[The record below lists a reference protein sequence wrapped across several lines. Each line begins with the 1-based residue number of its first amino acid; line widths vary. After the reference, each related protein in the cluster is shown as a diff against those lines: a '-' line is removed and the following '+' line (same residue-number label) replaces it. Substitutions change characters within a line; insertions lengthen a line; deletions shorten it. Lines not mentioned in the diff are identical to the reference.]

1 MKMRSTLVTAA
12 LLCLAVA
19 LPGSSVLAQ
28 QKQQVSFKVPAENS
42 KFTQQLTIEVGDT
55 PNHVVRVFEIRYTFP
70 NNAPVINGLKL
81 VEEWDRG
88 FGDRIDGSGPATIY
102 TVYVMENGDKF
113 FIRSVGVVQNTGG
126 KLTNTVVG
134 NITGGT
140 GKFAGI
146 QGSTRSLANFNYNT
160 GFVEPQ
166 IEIEYWIG
174 K

>member
-1 MKMRSTLVTAA
+1 MKP
-12 LLCLAVA
+12 LCLGIIVAIGLTLPAV
-19 LPGSSVLAQ
+19 AQ
-28 QKQQVSFKVPAENS
+28 QKQQLAFKIPAENA
-42 KFTQQLTIEVGDT
+42 KFTQQLTVDVGDT

-70 NNAPVINGLKL
+70 NPPVINGLKL
-81 VEEWDRG
+81 VEAWDRG

-102 TVYVMENGDKF
+102 TVYVMENGDKV
-113 FIRSVGVVQNTGG
+113 FIRNIGVVQNTAG

-140 GKFAGI
+140 GKLTGI
-146 QGSTRSLANFNYNT
+146 QGNTRSVANFNYNT

-166 IEIEYWIG
+166 IEIEYWIS

>member
-1 MKMRSTLVTAA
+1 MKRLMTLTSVV
-12 LLCLAVA
+12 LLCL
-19 LPGSSVLAQ
+19 GSNALAQ
-28 QKQQVSFKVPAENS
+28 QKQRVSFKVPAENS
-42 KFTQQLTIEVGDT
+42 KYTQQLTIDVGDM
-55 PNHVVRVFEIRYTFP
+55 PNHVVRVFEVRYTFP
-70 NNAPVINGLKL
+70 NNSPLISGLKL
-81 VEEWDRG
+81 VEQWDRG

-102 TVYVMENGDKF
+102 TVYVMENGDQVF
-113 FIRSVGVVQNTGG
+113 VRNIGVVQNTAG

-140 GKFAGI
+140 GKLAGI
-146 QGSTRSLANFNYNT
+146 QGNARSIANFNYST

>member
-1 MKMRSTLVTAA
+1 MYRSILGTIVAIGLTIPA
-12 LLCLAVA
+12 L
-19 LPGSSVLAQ
+19 GQ
-28 QKQQVSFKVPAENS
+28 QKQQVVFKAQAENS
-42 KFTQQLTIEVGDT
+42 KYTQQLTIDVGDM
-55 PNHVVRVFEIRYTFP
+55 PNHVVRIFEVRYTFP
-70 NNAPVINGLKL
+70 NNAPVVNGLKL
-81 VEEWDRG
+81 VEQWDRG

-113 FIRSVGVVQNTGG
+113 FVRNIGVVQNTAG

-140 GKFAGI
+140 GKLAGI
-146 QGSTRSLANFNYNT
+146 QGNARSLANFNYNT

-166 IEIEYWIG
+166 IEIEYWIA

>member
-1 MKMRSTLVTAA
+1 
-12 LLCLAVA
+12 
-19 LPGSSVLAQ
+19 
-28 QKQQVSFKVPAENS
+28 
-42 KFTQQLTIEVGDT
+42 
-55 PNHVVRVFEIRYTFP
+55 VVRNSGSTS
-70 NNAPVINGLKL
+70 
-81 VEEWDRG
+81 
-88 FGDRIDGSGPATIY
+88 DRIDGSGPATIY

-113 FIRSVGVVQNTGG
+113 FVRNIGVVQNTAG

-140 GKFAGI
+140 GKLAGI
-146 QGSTRSLANFNYNT
+146 QVNTRSVANFNYNT

>member
-1 MKMRSTLVTAA
+1 MKSVLLATLA
-12 LLCLAVA
+12 LLVANSAV
-19 LPGSSVLAQ
+19 AQ
-28 QKQQVSFKVPAENS
+28 QKQQVAFTVPAENS
-42 KFTQQLTIEVGDT
+42 KFTQQLTIDVGDM
-55 PNHVVRVFEIRYTFP
+55 PNHVVRVFEVRYTFP

-102 TVYVMENGDKF
+102 TVYVMENGDRF
-113 FIRSVGVVQNTGG
+113 FTRSVGVVQNTAG

-134 NITGGT
+134 NITAGT
-140 GKFAGI
+140 GKLAGI
-146 QGSTRSLANFNYNT
+146 QGNTRSVANFNYNT

>member
-1 MKMRSTLVTAA
+1 MRSVLLATLA
-12 LLCLAVA
+12 LLVA
-19 LPGSSVLAQ
+19 SSAIAER
-28 QKQQVSFKVPAENS
+28 KQRVAFKVPAENS
-42 KFTQQLTIEVGDT
+42 KYTQQLTIDVGDM

-70 NNAPVINGLKL
+70 DNAPVINGLKL

-102 TVYVMENGDKF
+102 TVYVTENGDKF
-113 FIRSVGVVQNTGG
+113 FTRSVGVVQNTAG

-140 GKFAGI
+140 GKLAGI
-146 QGSTRSLANFNYNT
+146 QGNTRAVANFNYNT
-160 GFVEPQ
+160 GVVEPQ

>member
-1 MKMRSTLVTAA
+1 MRSVLLATATLLVASTA
-12 LLCLAVA
+12 V
-19 LPGSSVLAQ
+19 AQ
-28 QKQQVSFKVPAENS
+28 QKQQVAFKVPPENS
-42 KFTQQLTIEVGDT
+42 KYTQQLTIDVGDT
-55 PNHVVRVFEIRYTFP
+55 PNHVVRVFEVRNTFP
-70 NNAPVINGLKL
+70 NNPPIINGLKL

-113 FIRSVGVVQNTGG
+113 FVRNIGVVQNTAG

-140 GKFAGI
+140 GKLAGV
-146 QGSTRSLANFNYNT
+146 QGNTRSIANFNYNT

-166 IEIEYWIG
+166 IEIEYWIA